1 MFINL
6 EKAVNLGLPG
16 EFLVKNTS
24 VNMVLSSQKL
34 IVLMIIGLVIKH
46 KTIPLAK
53 LQQLINLTRV
63 IIKHSCE
70 S

>member
-16 EFLVKNTS
+16 EFFVKNIS

-46 KTIPLAK
+46 KTIPLIK
-53 LQQLINLTRV
+53 LHQLINLTRV
-63 IIKHSCE
+63 IIKHSY
-70 S
+70 